1 MPQRSL
7 PRPDRRKA
15 RLENSTSGWRCEA
28 CTRNSQFGC
37 PLDQGEDGRTDGAC
51 YTALRLLSAKG
62 ILKSLGVGAY
72 ENELPKARAEYRA
85 HKEALAKKRERMNG
99 KKRK

>member
-1 MPQRSL
+1 
-7 PRPDRRKA
+7 
-15 RLENSTSGWRCEA
+15 
-28 CTRNSQFGC
+28 
-37 PLDQGEDGRTDGAC
+37 
-51 YTALRLLSAKG
+51 
-62 ILKSLGVGAY
+62 LKSLGVGAY